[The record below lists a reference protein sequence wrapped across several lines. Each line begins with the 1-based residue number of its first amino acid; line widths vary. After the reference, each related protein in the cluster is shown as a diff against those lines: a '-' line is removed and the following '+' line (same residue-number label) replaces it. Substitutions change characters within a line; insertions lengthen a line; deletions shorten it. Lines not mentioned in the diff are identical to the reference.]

1 MVTISFPHHLQSSTL
16 FLYSIAGS
24 GSLVFVNKFFIP
36 DCYQQQ
42 SHSLRPFYFFPT
54 LYTTIKMYIS
64 TTTLSSI
71 VLAASLASAGPAH
84 VRRADAYAQCGGQG
98 FSGSSTC
105 VTGYHCA
112 VSNPYYSQCVPGA
125 GSSAPVV
132 STSAAAV
139 STVQTSAAASAK
151 APVSTTNK
159 ASSSQPSDSLN
170 KLFQAKG
177 KKYFG
182 TAADQGTLGNAQ
194 TAAIVKADFGQVT
207 PENSMKWDA
216 TESTQGKFNFAGGD
230 YLVNFASQNGEL
242 VRGHTLVWY
251 SQLPQWVQNINDKT
265 TLTNVMKNHITQVMT
280 HFKGKIYAW
289 DVVNE
294 AFNEDGTLRNNVFM
308 KVIGEDYI
316 RIAFETARAA
326 DPNAKLYINDYNLD
340 SATYSKTTGFISHV
354 KKWIAAGIPIDG
366 VGSQTHLGKSGSF
379 NNPDNVP
386 AAFKAVCAAAPE
398 CAMTELDL
406 AGADA
411 TSYVKVVNACVQTKN
426 CVGITEWGV
435 SDSQSWRSSDSPLL
449 FNGSFQKKAAYTAI
463 VNALK

>member
-1 MVTISFPHHLQSSTL
+1 MGLIKGTFHC
-16 FLYSIAGS
+16 S
-24 GSLVFVNKFFIP
+24 GSRSFHQVLLPGLLRATKSFVKTFILR
-36 DCYQQQ
+36 Q
-42 SHSLRPFYFFPT
+42 S
-54 LYTTIKMYIS
+54 TTFLKMYIS
-64 TTTLSSI
+64 TATLSSI
-71 VLAASLASAGPAH
+71 VLAASLASAAPAH
-84 VRRADAYAQCGGQG
+84 IKRADAYAQCGGQG
-98 FSGSSTC
+98 FTGASTC
-105 VTGYHCA
+105 VSGYHCA
-112 VSNPYYSQCVPGA
+112 ASNDWYSQCVPGS
-125 GSSAPVV
+125 GSGSAPAV
-132 STSAAAV
+132 TSAAAAV
-139 STVQTSAAASAK
+139 KSTSVAAK
-151 APVSTTNK
+151 APVATSNK
-159 ASSSQPSDSLN
+159 ASTQPADSLN
-170 KLFQAKG
+170 RLFQAKG

-182 TAADQGTLGNAQ
+182 TAADQGTLSNSQ
-194 TAAIVKADFGQVT
+194 TSAIVKADFGQVT

-216 TESTQGKFNFAGGD
+216 TESSNGNFNFNGGD
-230 YLVNFASQNGEL
+230 YLVNFASQNGQL

-251 SQLPQWVQNINDKT
+251 SQLPNWVQQITDKT
-265 TLTNVMKNHITQVMT
+265 QLTNVMKNHITKVMT

-294 AFNEDGTLRNNVFM
+294 AFNEDGTLRQNVFM
-308 KVIGEDYI
+308 KVLGEDYI

-340 SATYSKTTGFISHV
+340 SASYSKTTGFISHV

-426 CVGITEWGV
+426 CVGITEWGI
-435 SDSQSWRSSDSPLL
+435 SDSQSWRKSDSPLL
-449 FNGSFQKKAAYTAI
+449 FDSNFQKKAAYTAI

>member
-1 MVTISFPHHLQSSTL
+1 
-16 FLYSIAGS
+16 
-24 GSLVFVNKFFIP
+24 
-36 DCYQQQ
+36 
-42 SHSLRPFYFFPT
+42 
-54 LYTTIKMYIS
+54 MYIS
-64 TTTLSSI
+64 TATLSSI

-84 VRRADAYAQCGGQG
+84 IKRADAYAQCGGQG
-98 FSGSSTC
+98 FTGASTC
-105 VTGYHCA
+105 VAGYHCA
-112 VSNPYYSQCVPGA
+112 ESNAWYSQCVPGA
-125 GSSAPVV
+125 AAAAAAAPATAAVQTSSAP
-132 STSAAAV
+132 
-139 STVQTSAAASAK
+139 AK
-151 APVSTTNK
+151 APVSTSNK
-159 ASSSQPSDSLN
+159 AGSSQPADSLN

-182 TAADQGTLGNAQ
+182 TCGDQGTLGNAQ
-194 TAAIVKADFGQVT
+194 TAAIVKADFGQLT

-216 TESTQGKFNFAGGD
+216 TESSQGNFNFAGGD
-230 YLVNFASQNGEL
+230 YLVNFASQNGDL

-265 TLTNVMKNHITQVMT
+265 TLTNVMKNHITKVMT

-294 AFNEDGTLRNNVFM
+294 AFNEDGTLRQNVFM
-308 KVIGEDYI
+308 KVLGEDYI

-340 SATYSKTTGFISHV
+340 SATYAKTQGFISHV

-379 NNPDNVP
+379 NSPDNVP

-411 TSYVKVVNACVQTKN
+411 SSYVKVVNACVQTKN
-426 CVGITEWGV
+426 CVGITEWGI
-435 SDSQSWRSSDSPLL
+435 SDSQSWRKSDSPLL
-449 FNGSFQKKAAYTAI
+449 FDSNFQKKPAYTAI

>member
-1 MVTISFPHHLQSSTL
+1 
-16 FLYSIAGS
+16 
-24 GSLVFVNKFFIP
+24 
-36 DCYQQQ
+36 
-42 SHSLRPFYFFPT
+42 
-54 LYTTIKMYIS
+54 MYIS
-64 TTTLSSI
+64 TATLSSI

-84 VRRADAYAQCGGQG
+84 IKRADAYAQCGGQG
-98 FSGSSTC
+98 FTGSSTC
-105 VTGYHCA
+105 VAGYHCA
-112 VSNPYYSQCVPGA
+112 ESNAWYSQCIPGA
-125 GSSAPVV
+125 AAAAAPATAAVQTSSAP
-132 STSAAAV
+132 
-139 STVQTSAAASAK
+139 AK
-151 APVSTTNK
+151 APVSTSNK
-159 ASSSQPSDSLN
+159 AGSSQPADSLN

-182 TAADQGTLGNAQ
+182 TCGDQGTLGNAQ
-194 TAAIVKADFGQVT
+194 TAAIVKADFGQLT

-216 TESTQGKFNFAGGD
+216 TESSQGNFNFAGGD
-230 YLVNFASQNGEL
+230 YLVNFASQNGDL

-265 TLTNVMKNHITQVMT
+265 TLTNVMKNHITKVMT

-294 AFNEDGTLRNNVFM
+294 AFNEDGTLRQNVFM
-308 KVIGEDYI
+308 KVLGEDYI

-340 SATYSKTTGFISHV
+340 SATYAKTQGFISHV

-406 AGADA
+406 
-411 TSYVKVVNACVQTKN
+411 
-426 CVGITEWGV
+426 
-435 SDSQSWRSSDSPLL
+435 
-449 FNGSFQKKAAYTAI
+449 
-463 VNALK
+463 

>member
-1 MVTISFPHHLQSSTL
+1 
-16 FLYSIAGS
+16 
-24 GSLVFVNKFFIP
+24 
-36 DCYQQQ
+36 
-42 SHSLRPFYFFPT
+42 
-54 LYTTIKMYIS
+54 MYIS
-64 TTTLSSI
+64 TATLSSI
-71 VLAASLASAGPAH
+71 VIAASFASAAPAQ
-84 VRRADAYAQCGGQG
+84 VKRADAAAYAQCGGSG
-98 FSGSSTC
+98 FTGVTTCGS
-105 VTGYHCA
+105 GYHCA
-112 VSNPYYSQCVPGA
+112 SANPYYSQCLPGA
-125 GSSAPVV
+125 A
-132 STSAAAV
+132 SAAAV
-139 STVQTSAAASAK
+139 SSDSTVATK
-151 APVSTTNK
+151 APVVASTGSSK
-159 ASSSQPSDSLN
+159 AASTQPADSLN
-170 KLFQAKG
+170 RLFQAKG

-207 PENSMKWDA
+207 PENSMKWDTVEA
-216 TESTQGKFNFAGGD
+216 SQGNFNFAGGD
-230 YLVNFASQNGEL
+230 YLVNFAQQNGQL

-251 SQLPQWVQNINDKT
+251 SQLPNWVQQITDKT
-265 TLTNVMKNHITQVMT
+265 TLTNVMKNHITKTMT
-280 HFKGKIYAW
+280 HFKGKIYGW

-340 SATYSKTTGFISHV
+340 SASYSKTTGFIAHV
-354 KKWIAAGIPIDG
+354 KKWRAAGIPIDG

-379 NNPDNVP
+379 NSPDNVP

-406 AGADA
+406 AGADSG
-411 TSYVKVVNACVQTKN
+411 SYVKVVNACVQTSN

-435 SDSQSWRSSDSPLL
+435 SDSQSWRKSDSPLL
-449 FNGSFQKKAAYTAI
+449 FDGNFQKKAAYTAI